1 MAPDLR
7 QAIER
12 FLAMGG
18 GSFLLLLDMVD
29 GVQPPETPVVA
40 SSKTPE
46 RRSPT
51 LAPTEAGPDKD
62 GS

>member
-29 GVQPPETPVVA
+29 GVQPPETP
-40 SSKTPE
+40 E